1 MNKHTSRQ
9 SKFKNRKKKKKRIK
23 LFVSIV
29 LFIPLII
36 LGYTYYQFYD
46 GKKEAEKAIASTPNQ
61 TTYEFNGQKS
71 LEDKINVLLIGIDKR
86 ENDTSANSD
95 SIIVAQFD
103 PIKKSVK
110 LLSLMR
116 DMYVPIPGYNENYK
130 INAANALG
138 GPELLRKTI
147 KENLGID
154 VEYFAMVDFKGFE
167 TIVDVLNPEGI
178 EVDVEKAMSKYI
190 GVSLNAGVQKLNG
203 KELLGYARFR
213 QDSESDFGR
222 TRRQQ
227 QVIKVLMDEVIS
239 TNGITKAPRLL
250 GSIQPYIETNISTGN
265 SLGLIKEVLTN
276 HPEKIESL
284 TIPVKDTYQDVRVA
298 NGKNGMLVLQVDL
311 EANQAAINEFFNQE
325 TPALAQ

>member
-9 SKFKNRKKKKKRIK
+9 SNFKKKKKKKKRIK

-29 LFIPLII
+29 LLIPLVL
-36 LGYTYYQFYD
+36 LGYGYYQFYD
-46 GKKEAEKAIASTPNQ
+46 GKKAAEKAIASTPNQ
-61 TTYEFNGQKS
+61 ETYEFNGQKS
-71 LEDKINVLLIGIDKR
+71 LEDKVNVLLIGIDKR

-103 PIKKSVK
+103 PVKKSVK

-116 DMYVPIPGYNENYK
+116 DMYVPIPGYNENHK

-167 TIVDVLNPEGI
+167 TIVDVLNPDGI

-190 GVSLNAGVQKLNG
+190 GVSLHAGVQNLNG

-250 GSIQPYIETNISTGN
+250 GAIQPYIETNISTGD

-276 HPEKIESL
+276 HPENIESI
-284 TIPVKDTYQDVRVA
+284 TIPVKDTFRDERVA

-311 EANQAAINEFFNQE
+311 EANRTAINEFLNNESPHLNQ
-325 TPALAQ
+325 